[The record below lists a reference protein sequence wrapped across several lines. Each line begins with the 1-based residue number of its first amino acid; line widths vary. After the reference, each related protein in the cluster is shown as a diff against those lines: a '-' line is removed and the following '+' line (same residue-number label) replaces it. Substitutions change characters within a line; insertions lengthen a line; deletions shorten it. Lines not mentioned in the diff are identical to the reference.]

1 MMRPTPRPLRRQA
14 LLRSPAHSRGVSL
27 VDLLIGI
34 ALGLVV
40 VAVAM
45 VALMTSRSITGTVS
59 EASTMQQQAAYAFRV
74 MGQQLRQAG
83 SLELN
88 LAPAIVP
95 GADPNSAMS
104 PVAFDPP
111 DPAGVRTQFNRG
123 ASTLSGT
130 GTTTPS
136 FTVGYQNY
144 VEAVTPVDAPVT
156 AALLRDCLGRNSVTS
171 GVPDAAVLVSRFARD
186 ADSNE
191 LVCTGTGSD
200 TVRAII
206 GNVTEMRVR
215 YLVQNAGTT
224 NMQYVADPANV
235 AAWNNVYA
243 LEVCLELSGT
253 EVVSMPDAQYT
264 NCSGTATSYGNRL
277 RMVFRNVFQ
286 IRSQG
291 QL

>member
-1 MMRPTPRPLRRQA
+1 MMPSTSRSLRHPAR
-14 LLRSPAHSRGVSL
+14 RSPAYSRGVSL
-27 VDLLIGI
+27 VDLLVGI

-45 VALMTSRSITGTVS
+45 VGLMTSRGITGTVS
-59 EASTMQQQAAYAFRV
+59 EASVMQQQAAYAFRV

-88 LAPAIVP
+88 LSPAIMP

-111 DPAGVRTQFNRG
+111 DPAGARAQFNRST
-123 ASTLSGT
+123 STLAGT
-130 GTTTPS
+130 GTTAPS

-144 VEAVTPVDAPVT
+144 VEPVTPVAAPVT
-156 AALLRDCLGRNSVTS
+156 AALLRDCLGRNTVTS
-171 GVPDAAVLVSRFARD
+171 GVPDAAVLVSTFARD
-186 ADSNE
+186 ADTNE
-191 LVCTGTGSD
+191 LTCTGTGS
-200 TVRAII
+200 TTRRPII
-206 GNVTEMRVR
+206 SNVTDMRVR
-215 YLVQNAGTT
+215 YLVQNPGTT
-224 NMQYVADPANV
+224 NLRYFADPANV
-235 AAWNNVYA
+235 GAWNNVYA

-253 EVVSMPDAQYT
+253 EAISTPDAQYT
-264 NCSGTATSYGNRL
+264 NCVGSLASYGNRL
-277 RMVFRNVFQ
+277 RMVFRSVYQ

>member
-1 MMRPTPRPLRRQA
+1 MMRLPSRSLQRCARRA
-14 LLRSPAHSRGVSL
+14 PARARGVSL
-27 VDLLIGI
+27 IDLLIGI

-45 VALMTSRSITGTVS
+45 VGLMTSRSITGTVS
-59 EASTMQQQAAYAFRV
+59 EASVMQQQAAYAFRV

-83 SLELN
+83 SLELS
-88 LAPAIVP
+88 LSPAIMP

-111 DPAGVRTQFNRG
+111 DPAGVRTQFNRST
-123 ASTLSGT
+123 STLSGS
-130 GTTTPS
+130 GTTSPS

-144 VEAVTPVDAPVT
+144 VESVTPADAPVT
-156 AALLRDCLGRNSVTS
+156 AALLRDCLGRNRVTS
-171 GVPDAAVLVSRFARD
+171 GVPDAAVLASTFARN
-186 ADSNE
+186 ADTNE
-191 LVCTGTGSD
+191 LTCVGTGSE
-200 TVRAII
+200 TRRAII
-206 GNVTEMRVR
+206 ANVTDMRVR
-215 YLVQNAGTT
+215 YLVQNPGTT
-224 NMQYVADPANV
+224 SLRYFSDPANV

-253 EVVSMPDAQYT
+253 EAIAAPDAQYT
-264 NCSGTATSYGNRL
+264 NCAGASASYGDRL
-277 RMVFRNVFQ
+277 RMVFRTVYQ

>member
-1 MMRPTPRPLRRQA
+1 MSIPRPAHRRPI
-14 LLRSPAHSRGVSL
+14 RSPARSRGVSL
-27 VDLLIGI
+27 IDLLIGI

-45 VALMTSRSITGTVS
+45 VALMTSRSVTGTVS
-59 EASTMQQQAAYAFRV
+59 EASVLQQQAAYAFRV

-88 LAPAIVP
+88 LAPAIMP
-95 GADPNSAMS
+95 SADADAAMS

-111 DPAGVRTQFNRG
+111 DPAGTRAQFDRR

-130 GTTTPS
+130 GTATPR

-144 VEAVTPVDAPVT
+144 VEAVTPLAAPVT
-156 AALLRDCLGRNSVTS
+156 AALLRDCLGRNGVTS
-171 GVPDAAVLVSRFARD
+171 GVPDAAVLASTFERD
-186 ADSNE
+186 AQTNE
-191 LVCTGTGSD
+191 LTCTGTGS
-200 TVRAII
+200 TARRAII
-206 GNVTEMRVR
+206 SNVTDMKLR
-215 YLVQNAGTT
+215 YLVQAPGTA
-224 NMQYVADPANV
+224 NLRYFSDPADIGG
-235 AAWNNVYA
+235 AWNNVYA

-253 EVVSMPDAQYT
+253 EAVPTPDARYT
-264 NCSGTATSYGNRL
+264 NCSGTETAYGDRL

>member
-1 MMRPTPRPLRRQA
+1 MPASHSFRPPAKRQ
-14 LLRSPAHSRGVSL
+14 SPARSRGVSL
-27 VDLLIGI
+27 IDLMVGM

-40 VAVAM
+40 VAVA
-45 VALMTSRSITGTVS
+45 VVGLMTSRSITGTVS
-59 EASTMQQQAAYAFRV
+59 EASVMQQQAAYAFRV

-88 LAPAIVP
+88 LAPSIMP

-111 DPAGVRTQFNRG
+111 DPAGVRTQFNRSS
-123 ASTLSGT
+123 STLSAS
-130 GTTTPS
+130 GTTSPS

-144 VEAVTPVDAPVT
+144 VESVTPVATPAT
-156 AALLRDCLGRNSVTS
+156 AALLRDCLGRNSVTD
-171 GVPDAAVLVSRFARD
+171 GVPAAAVLSSTFTRI
-186 ADSNE
+186 ADTNE
-191 LVCTGTGSD
+191 LACAGTGSS
-200 TVRAII
+200 TSRAII
-206 GNVTEMRVR
+206 GNVTDMRVR
-215 YLVQNAGTT
+215 YLVQNPGTT
-224 NMQYVADPANV
+224 NLRYFADPANV

-253 EVVSMPDAQYT
+253 ETIATPDMQYT
-264 NCSGTATSYGNRL
+264 DCSGTQVAYGNRL